1 MPKEKL
7 YTAKQGA
14 HMTRLTLSSFRSKAS
29 RLMIKG
35 QRQGRQVYYTRRQ
48 LEDVYHGIPS
58 KLGKEF
64 KAKKRARRKTI
75 KRRAA
80 ERQKRDNDRLKE

>member
-1 MPKEKL
+1 MPREKL
-7 YTAKQGA
+7 YTAEQGA
-14 HMTRLTLSSFRSKAS
+14 TMTRLTLSSFRSKAS
-29 RLMIKG
+29 RLLIKG
-35 QRQGRQVYYTRRQ
+35 RREGRQVYYTGKQ

-80 ERQKRDNDRLKE
+80 ERGRRVSDRLNE

>member
-7 YTAKQGA
+7 YTVKQGA
-14 HMTRLTLSSFRSKAS
+14 HMTHLTLSSFRSKAS

-48 LEDVYHGIPS
+48 LEDVYYGIPS
-58 KLGKEF
+58 KLVKAS
-64 KAKKRARRKTI
+64 KAKKRARTKTI
-75 KRRAA
+75 KPRAA
-80 ERQKRDNDRLKE
+80 ERRKRVNDRLNE

>member
-1 MPKEKL
+1 MLKEKL
-7 YTAKQGA
+7 YSAQQGA

-35 QRQGRQVYYTRRQ
+35 QRQGKQVYYTRRQ
-48 LEDVYHGIPS
+48 LEDVYQGIPS
-58 KLGKEF
+58 KLVKAF
-64 KAKKRARRKTI
+64 KAKKTTRANTI

-80 ERQKRDNDRLKE
+80 ERRRRANDRLNE